1 MPSSSGREGR
11 RGTVVIVEPYS
22 SGNMLAPA
30 FRQGGFSPCAVTLT
44 GSSAPNPA
52 TLRLSDF
59 DEHIAYDGGELGP
72 LVDRLRALDPVAI
85 VPGTHTG
92 VKPADELAAVLTPEL
107 ANAPDLGPARH
118 HKGAMIA
125 AVAAAGLPTI
135 RSLCT
140 SDAGDALAWIAR
152 EGLSGRDL
160 VVKPADS
167 AGTDSVRFVPG
178 GHELHAA
185 VAELLGSTSRYG
197 SRISEVLVQEH
208 VKGVEYAVDTF
219 SYEGR
224 CTVNDVVR
232 YHKVSS
238 RRHMALYASMEILP
252 MDAPGNDAV
261 IGYVKAALD
270 ALGIRFGAAHTEVM
284 VTEDGPMLIEVN
296 ARLSGGGHPWTCELA
311 TGDNS
316 IDRMVRYV
324 AGDRNIPDGYPL
336 RLTTR
341 VVFFSVRSAGTVS
354 GIAGL
359 DAIADLPSCYHLQVN
374 LQDGDH
380 VPETADIFDAQR
392 LGAVVLAHG
401 DPAQVAA
408 DHREVHRIAAGA
420 GRPGGLTIDPN
431 REGVQ

>member
-1 MPSSSGREGR
+1 MR

-30 FRQGGFSPCAVTLT
+30 FRQGGFSPCAVTLS
-44 GSSAPNPA
+44 GLSAPNSA

-72 LVDRLRALDPVAI
+72 LVGRLQALDPVAI

-92 VKPADELAAVLTPEL
+92 VKLADELAAVLTPKL
-107 ANAPDLGPARH
+107 ANAPDLGSARH
-118 HKGAMIA
+118 HKGDMIA

-140 SDAGDALAWIAR
+140 SDVGDALTWITR
-152 EGLSGRDL
+152 ERLSGRDL
-160 VVKPADS
+160 VVKPVDS

-178 GHELHAA
+178 GHDLRA
-185 VAELLGSTSRYG
+185 VVTGLLGSANRYG

-224 CTVNDVVR
+224 CTVNDIVR

-238 RRHMALYASMEILP
+238 RRHIALYASMEILP
-252 MDAPGNDAV
+252 MDAPGNDAI
-261 IGYVKAALD
+261 IGYVKGALD
-270 ALGIRFGAAHTEVM
+270 ALGITFGAAHTEVM
-284 VTEDGPMLIEVN
+284 VTEDGPLLIEVN

-316 IDRMVRYV
+316 VDRMVRYLTK
-324 AGDRNIPDGYPL
+324 DRNIPDGYPL
-336 RLTTR
+336 QLTTLAI
-341 VVFFSVRSAGTVS
+341 FFAVRSAGVVS
-354 GIAGL
+354 GLSRL
-359 DAIADLPSCYHLQVN
+359 DAIVDLPSCYHLQVN
-374 LQDGDH
+374 VQDGDY
-380 VPETADIFDAQR
+380 VPETADLFDAQR
-392 LGAVVLAHG
+392 LGMAVLAHS

-408 DHREVHRIAAGA
+408 DHREVRRIAAEA
-420 GRPGGLTIDPN
+420 GRPGGFTIDPN
-431 REGVQ
+431 RGGME